1 MKTLLLLILMVLSG
15 SAFAGQL
22 SSDFNGRVVDTQ
34 GKPVVGAVIVVEN
47 LTTGR
52 VSKHTTGKTGR
63 WHALGRRSDS
73 KYRISCYAPG
83 QTSPSVVFEG
93 RVSLGQSHRRNC
105 VIGQPD
111 ESSPKWLS
119 SWAWRQAPGDRYVL
133 R

>member
-52 VSKHTTGKTGR
+52 VSKHISRSST
-63 WHALGRRSDS
+63 AL
-73 KYRISCYAPG
+73 
-83 QTSPSVVFEG
+83 
-93 RVSLGQSHRRNC
+93 
-105 VIGQPD
+105 VI
-111 ESSPKWLS
+111 
-119 SWAWRQAPGDRYVL
+119 
-133 R
+133 